1 MKPRSPKSFAAA
13 VTRIRSKLGEGA
25 CAEVVGRSAS
35 LVRKWADPD
44 HHSVPNLEQALLL
57 DQAYIEHGFG
67 KPPLLELY
75 GEQLAG
81 ALKDRNIDEDPIDML
96 ITALTVQGVVGD
108 LSEAIREAISETG
121 DGGQKITPRERMNIL
136 EILERLDAQM
146 EKIEDAVEDE

>member
-13 VTRIRSKLGEGA
+13 VTKIRSKLGEDT

-44 HHSVPNLEQALLL
+44 HVSVPNLEQSLAL
-57 DQAYIEHGFG
+57 DRTYVARGFG

-75 GEQLAG
+75 AEQLAD
-81 ALKDRNIDEDPIDML
+81 ALKDKDIKQGPVDML
-96 ITALTVQGVVGD
+96 IAALTVQGVVGD

-121 DGGQKITPRERMNIL
+121 AGGREITPRERVGIL
-136 EILERLDAQM
+136 KILERLDDQM
-146 EKIEDAVEDE
+146 DKIEDAVEDD